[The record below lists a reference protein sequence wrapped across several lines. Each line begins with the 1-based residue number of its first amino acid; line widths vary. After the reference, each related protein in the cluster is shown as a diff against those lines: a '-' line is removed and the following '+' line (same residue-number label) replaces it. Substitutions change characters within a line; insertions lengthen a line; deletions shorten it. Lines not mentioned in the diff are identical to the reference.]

1 MSREFSF
8 KASGDMAFSL
18 IFPGCLKDPRAGCRW
33 VHGSGAGGAA
43 FAILSSINLLACA
56 IALGQGLSP
65 ISGTVKE
72 SRHYDR
78 RGEITS
84 DATPPSATTAPYRVL
99 QLAMKYLF

>member
-1 MSREFSF
+1 MS
-8 KASGDMAFSL
+8 M
-18 IFPGCLKDPRAGCRW
+18 
-33 VHGSGAGGAA
+33 GSRIRRVTARVARL
-43 FAILSSINLLACA
+43 FAILSSLDLFACA

-99 QLAMKYLF
+99 QLAMNYLF